1 MSSIS
6 PRSPAGE
13 RLRRAGIASWALIGI
28 AIVLVASGY
37 LLLKIRVI
45 FPPLVVA
52 VLMIYVLNPLV
63 TRLHQ
68 RGIPRV
74 AGTILS
80 FIVFFGILT
89 LILLLMIPFV
99 SDQVSEFSSE
109 WPEIQRKTINYIDDA
124 ALEIEDRFDVEID
137 TTQVDCLLGADTL
150 DDSGAPTVE
159 ECDEVTEDFRD
170 LLVEQ
175 AGRFTE
181 VGRSILE
188 VLLVF
193 ILGPLIALY
202 LLIDL
207 PQLQRDVLNLVP
219 EDHRDEIGDLG
230 HKIGRSVGGF
240 FRGQL
245 FVAASVGVLS
255 ALGFWIIGLPFWLV
269 IGAIAGFFN
278 LIPLIGPYIG
288 GAIGFLVGT
297 LTTGIDLGLKAA
309 LVELIVQQI
318 DNHFISPQVMKRT
331 VRIHP
336 ATVVLALL
344 AGGTLAGFWGVLLAV
359 PAVAVS
365 KIVLHHVWATRV
377 LATEPSPYA
386 RISSRA
392 EGTPPTP
399 SEVEE
404 PEPAGED

>member
-1 MSSIS
+1 VSSIP

-13 RLRRAGIASWALIGI
+13 RLRRAGIAAWALIGI
-28 AIVLVASGY
+28 AIVVVAFGY

-52 VLMIYVLNPLV
+52 VLMIYLLNPLV
-63 TRLHQ
+63 TRFHQ
-68 RGIPRV
+68 RGIPRS
-74 AGTILS
+74 AGTIIS

-89 LILLLMIPFV
+89 SILLLMIPFV
-99 SDQVSEFSSE
+99 SDQVSEFSDE
-109 WPEIQRKTINYIDDA
+109 WPEIQQKTINYIDDG
-124 ALEIEDRFDVEID
+124 ALEIKDRFDVEID

-150 DDSGAPTVE
+150 DGTGAPSAE
-159 ECDEVTEDFRD
+159 ECDEVTENLRD

-181 VGRSILE
+181 IGRSILE
-188 VLLVF
+188 ILLVF

-219 EDHRDEIGDLG
+219 EDHRDEIRDLG
-230 HKIGRSVGGF
+230 NKIGRAVGGF

-344 AGGTLAGFWGVLLAV
+344 AGGTLAGFWGILLAV
-359 PAVAVS
+359 PAVAVT

-377 LATEPSPYA
+377 LVVEPSPYA
-386 RISSRA
+386 RTSARA
-392 EGTPPTP
+392 EATPPEA
-399 SEVEE
+399 SEVEQ
-404 PEPAGED
+404 PEAAGED